1 MLTNERTHIA
11 IMPSPGAGHLTPL
24 AELAKRL
31 VRHPHD
37 FSVTLIVVS
46 IASSS
51 PSSQHAYLNHLN
63 SSTSIDVHQLPPA
76 DLSDLPDDVPPEPR
90 FFLAVQ
96 RSLPNLRHSLATRSI
111 LPFSALIVDFFAID
125 AFAVTKELGIPGY
138 LYFTSS
144 CNNLCHMFY
153 LPILHATTV
162 CEYRDLEEPIRLPG
176 CVPIMGKDFV
186 EPLQDRKSTAY
197 QIMIDLAKRYM
208 EAEGVLVNTFEAM
221 EPGPIKALEVPEPGR
236 PPVYTIGPMV
246 QTVGPVEDLS
256 GSDCLRWLDQQP
268 SESVLFVCFGSGG
281 TLSREQ
287 LTELAFGLELSGQRF
302 LWVVRSPAE
311 KMSAALFAGGGGGG
325 KEEDEPL
332 DSLPEGFLER
342 TRGWGLVVPSWAP
355 QSQVLAHT
363 STGGFMSHC
372 GWNSTLESVVNGVPL
387 IAWPLYAEQKMNAVM
402 LTEGAGI
409 AIRAIT
415 GEDGLVGRE
424 EVVRVVKGLMEEG
437 KEVKQRVK
445 WLQVEGKKALGE
457 GGSSYK
463 ALLDVTEM
471 WRTPKKL

>member
-1 MLTNERTHIA
+1 MSTDERTHIA

-37 FSVTLIVVS
+37 FSVTLIVVT

-51 PSSQHAYLNHLN
+51 SSSQHDYLNHLK

-96 RSLPNLRHSLATRSI
+96 RSLPHLRDSLATRSI
-111 LPFSALIVDFFAID
+111 PPFSALIVDFFAID
-125 AFAVTKELGIPGY
+125 AFAVTKELGLPGY

-153 LPILHATTV
+153 LPILHATTT

-176 CVPIMGKDFV
+176 CVPIEGKDLL
-186 EPLQDRKSTAY
+186 EPLQDRKSMAY
-197 QIMIDLAKRYM
+197 RIMIDLAKRYM
-208 EAEGVLVNTFEAM
+208 EAEGVLVNTFKAM
-221 EPGPIKALEVPEPGR
+221 EPGPMKALKVPEPGR
-236 PPVYTIGPMV
+236 PPVYAIGPMV
-246 QTVGPVEDLS
+246 QTIGPVNDLS
-256 GSDCLRWLDQQP
+256 GSDCLKWLDQQP

-281 TLSREQ
+281 TLSQEQ
-287 LTELAFGLELSGQRF
+287 LNELAFGLELSGQRF

-311 KMSAALFAGGGGGG
+311 KMSAAFFTGGGGRW
-325 KEEDEPL
+325 KEDDLLEF
-332 DSLPEGFLER
+332 LPEGFVER
-342 TRGWGLVVPSWAP
+342 TRGKGLVVPSWAP
-355 QSQVLAHT
+355 QSQVLAHM

-402 LTEGAGI
+402 LTEGVRI
-409 AIRAIT
+409 AIRAIA
-415 GEDGLVGRE
+415 GEDGLVERE

-463 ALLDVTEM
+463 AMLEMTEM